1 MDKFKKSI
9 KTRLVI
15 MRSYS
20 AAIAI
25 FLILSI
31 IFNFTEYETKALSFI
46 LGACVG
52 IMLLVL
58 FNMRKYI
65 LAMKNDEAIKQLYIE
80 ENDERHKFIITKTGG
95 TAINIVI
102 CGLALAAIVSGFFN
116 EVIFFSLLG
125 STIFSALVKG
135 SLKLYYSKNV

>member
-9 KTRLVI
+9 QTRLVI
-15 MRSYS
+15 MRVYGVT
-20 AAIAI
+20 IALLLTI
-25 FLILSI
+25 ST
-31 IFNFTEYETKALSFI
+31 IFNFTDYETQALSFI

-58 FNMRKYI
+58 FYMRRYT
-65 LAMKNDEAIKQLYIE
+65 LAMKNDETIKQLYIE

-102 CGLALAAIVSGFFN
+102 CGLALGAIVSGFFN
-116 EVIFFSLLG
+116 EVIFFSLL
-125 STIFSALVKG
+125 SATLFSALVKG
-135 SLKLYYSKNV
+135 CLKLYYIKNI